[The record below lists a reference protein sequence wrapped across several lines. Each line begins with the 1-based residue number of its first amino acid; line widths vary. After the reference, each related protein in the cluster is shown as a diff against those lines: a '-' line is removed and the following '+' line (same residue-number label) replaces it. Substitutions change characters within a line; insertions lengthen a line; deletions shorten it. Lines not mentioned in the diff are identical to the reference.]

1 MLHEELPQ
9 LLIHETEGTYLAW
22 VNIAALGMP
31 AEQFCCRLAK
41 EAHVL
46 FNPSEMYG
54 GEHYVR
60 INLAT
65 SREVLSEAMN
75 RLKKFIA
82 EL

>member
-1 MLHEELPQ
+1 
-9 LLIHETEGTYLAW
+9 
-22 VNIAALGMP
+22 
-31 AEQFCCRLAK
+31 
-41 EAHVL
+41 
-46 FNPSEMYG
+46 MYG

>member
-1 MLHEELPQ
+1 
-9 LLIHETEGTYLAW
+9 
-22 VNIAALGMP
+22 MP